1 MNQPTPPGNPGAK
14 GAGGVGGVLGRLK
27 RSGPEPTPEEQLQL
41 DPVTGLP
48 TRRYLIDWTDRAVRR
63 SHSTSTRAVVAFV
76 SVGLLRDVNDS
87 FGADVGD
94 QLLHEIGA
102 RLQTIDLPGTRVV
115 RYGGAEFGLVFERLN
130 NIHAL
135 EQIAE
140 FLVELVERPF
150 MIGADE
156 ITVKPTVG
164 AAIST
169 DNYESVDELVGDAHR
184 ALSHARDSGSPW
196 EVHDES
202 KRGRYQTRFDESRL
216 LKALDDHE
224 FVLFY
229 QPIVRLD
236 NRKIVGFEALIR
248 MLAPGATN
256 VGFLS
261 PNDFMPMLEKTG
273 MSVRLGEWVFDEAC
287 RQLAEWRGFKP
298 AGTPLFMTCNV
309 SGRQLASDSFGDVV
323 IRAIRHHDL
332 SPGQLCL
339 DITESSL
346 RFTGPDAWPVLRDL
360 TEKGVK
366 IGLDD
371 FGTGMSS
378 LQYLLQFNL
387 DYIRIDRDFVD
398 KVSVEGELGKAAS
411 SIVRHIAAM
420 ASELGILAIAEGV
433 ETAEQATLLASL
445 GALLGQGYIFG
456 KPEQAETT
464 LALLDPQASVTGDKW
479 SASQVL
485 QGGTSG

>member
-1 MNQPTPPGNPGAK
+1 MNQAMPPGSPGAK
-14 GAGGVGGVLGRLK
+14 GAGGVGGVLSRLK
-27 RSGPEPTPEEQLQL
+27 RSGPEPSTEEQVEL
-41 DPVTGLP
+41 DAVTGLP
-48 TRRYLIDWTDRAVRR
+48 TRRYLASWADRAVRR

-76 SVGLLRDVNDS
+76 GVGLLRDVNDS

-94 QLLHEIGA
+94 RLLHEIGA

-130 NIHAL
+130 NISAL

-140 FLVELVERPF
+140 FLVELVGRPF
-150 MIGADE
+150 LIGSDE
-156 ITVKPTVG
+156 ITVRPVVG
-164 AAIST
+164 AAISA
-169 DNYESVDELVGDAHR
+169 DNYQTVDELIIDAHQ
-184 ALSHARDSGSPW
+184 ALARARDTGSPW

-202 KRGRYQTRFDESRL
+202 KRGRYATRLDEGRL

-224 FVLFY
+224 FALLY

-236 NRKIVGFEALIR
+236 NHKIVGFEALVR
-248 MLAPGATN
+248 LLAPGATN
-256 VGFLS
+256 VGYLS
-261 PNDFMPMLEKTG
+261 PGDFMPMLEKSG

-287 RQLAEWRGFKP
+287 RQLAAWRQFKP

-309 SGRQLASDSFGDVV
+309 SGRQLASDTFADAVD
-323 IRAIRHHDL
+323 RAIRNHGIAA
-332 SPGQLCL
+332 GQLCL

-346 RFTGPDAWPVLRDL
+346 RFTGADAWPVLREL
-360 TEKGVK
+360 TDRGVK

-378 LQYLLQFNL
+378 LQYLLEFNL
-387 DYIRIDRDFVD
+387 DYVRIDRGFVD

-433 ETAEQATLLASL
+433 ETTEQASLLSSL
-445 GALLGQGYIFG
+445 GALLGQGFAFG
-456 KPEQAETT
+456 RPERADHILT
-464 LALLDPQASVTGDKW
+464 LLDPQRRAGEDRW
-479 SASQVL
+479 SPSQVL
-485 QGGTSG
+485 EGGDAI